1 MDRSAT
7 LSFEDPLCY
16 QAAITTA
23 NFEVLPTSGSS
34 FKAELTKVHLGEL
47 LLQRFFHNLPTINT
61 GFIKPGRSVL
71 TFLTSSSPASMRHC
85 GMTVSSGNIIVNDSD
100 EIHQQTEAEFRLG
113 SISLEMSRLDAA
125 SQVIAGCD
133 LFSNSSQRQLVRP
146 DAAMMSRLLDL
157 HEIVGQMAANAPEIL
172 LVNEAARS
180 LENQFIHLLVR
191 CLTESASSR
200 SINCGLR
207 QARIIAKF
215 HEYLEANP
223 NVPLY
228 LGDICGAIG
237 AAERS
242 LRAACEIH
250 LGMGPIRYLALRRM
264 HLVRRALL
272 QAGSSTTTVTGIA
285 MEHGFWE
292 LGRFSVNYRAMF
304 GETPSATLFRAT
316 ARPTL
321 QMADVA

>member
-23 NFEVLPTSGSS
+23 DLEVLPTSGCS
-34 FKAELTKVHLGEL
+34 FKAELTKVRLGEL
-47 LLQRFFHNLPTINT
+47 LLQRFFHNLPTLNT
-61 GFIKPGRSVL
+61 GVIKPGRSVF

-85 GMTVSSGNIIVNDSD
+85 GMDVLSGDIIANDSD

-113 SISLEMSRLDAA
+113 SISLAISQLDAA
-125 SQVIAGCD
+125 CQAIAGCE
-133 LFSNSSQRQLVRP
+133 LFSNSAQKQLIRP
-146 DAAMMSRLLDL
+146 DAAMMSRLLNL
-157 HEIVGQMAANAPEIL
+157 HEIVGQIAANAPEIL
-172 LVNEAARS
+172 VVNEAARS

-228 LGDICGAIG
+228 LEDICGAIG

-242 LRAACEIH
+242 LRAACETH

-264 HLVRRALL
+264 HLVRRALS
-272 QAGSSTTTVTGIA
+272 QADSSTTTVTRIA

-292 LGRFSVNYRAMF
+292 LGRFSGSYRAMF
-304 GETPSATLFRAT
+304 GETPSATLFRPPHD
-316 ARPTL
+316 RP
-321 QMADVA
+321 ADGLM